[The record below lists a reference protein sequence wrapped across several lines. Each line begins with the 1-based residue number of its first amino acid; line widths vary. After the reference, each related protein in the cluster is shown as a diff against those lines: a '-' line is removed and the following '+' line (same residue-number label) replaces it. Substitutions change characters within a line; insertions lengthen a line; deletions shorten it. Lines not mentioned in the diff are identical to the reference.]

1 MQRSALFTVLVF
13 SFLVFGV
20 WACPD
25 GPRVIG
31 PDGSVLPVEAVKE
44 APAGTAISVVP
55 AKAIALSGVV
65 PMVLAG
71 LFALATSL
79 LLRLKRVHWLK
90 AAPLMSVLLL
100 MMVTLGLE
108 ASPVGL
114 EVGAPLPQEATSG
127 DVLHYVFKIM
137 NTSDV
142 EDTLMLGAASQ
153 HGWMT
158 AIPEGSTVRLGPGE
172 TAEITVELAVP
183 RAVTAGTEDIL
194 TLIVISRV
202 SGEAATSSTV
212 TKVTRNYMRR
222 PHHVYGVTP
231 VDTAGVYASA
241 AYPAYAANDRA
252 ILASSGDYGDAML
265 GSVLACLLTPRWLLP
280 PRKMRISK
288 R

>member
-1 MQRSALFTVLVF
+1 MPQGKTHFPGHYLIVTFNGSSCFDQQDLHKVARVNSGCYN
-13 SFLVFGV
+13 FLKSSTLRREEN
-20 WACPD
+20 AKK
-25 GPRVIG
+25 RVIHCFG
-31 PDGSVLPVEAVKE
+31 PDGSVLPAEAVKE
-44 APAGTAISVVP
+44 APAGTAISAVP

-90 AAPLMSVLLL
+90 AAPLISVLLL
-100 MMVTLGLE
+100 MVTLGLE

-183 RAVTAGTEDIL
+183 RAVTAGTE
-194 TLIVISRV
+194 V
-202 SGEAATSSTV
+202 
-212 TKVTRNYMRR
+212 
-222 PHHVYGVTP
+222 P
-231 VDTAGVYASA
+231 
-241 AYPAYAANDRA
+241 
-252 ILASSGDYGDAML
+252 
-265 GSVLACLLTPRWLLP
+265 
-280 PRKMRISK
+280 
-288 R
+288 

>member
-20 WACPD
+20 GACPD

-31 PDGSVLPVEAVKE
+31 PDGSVLPAEAVKE
-44 APAGTAISVVP
+44 APAGTAISAVP

-90 AAPLMSVLLL
+90 AAPLISVLLL
-100 MMVTLGLE
+100 MVTLGLE

-202 SGEAATSSTV
+202 SGEAVAASTV
-212 TKVTRNYMRR
+212 TKVTRNYMRK

-231 VDTAGVYASA
+231 VASTL
-241 AYPAYAANDRA
+241 PQPTRPTRRTIGRSWRA
-252 ILASSGDYGDAML
+252 VGTMEMP
-265 GSVLACLLTPRWLLP
+265 C
-280 PRKMRISK
+280 
-288 R
+288 